1 MTNKLRATAASL
13 VLLLIA
19 LSSIAWLV
27 IGAAHQRGLVPEVS
41 EFIDAAQRTW
51 QTGSLPRSAFYPP
64 GVTLIVL
71 GVRALGITSIDPFVF
86 NFCLLALGVTIFH
99 LLARRLLRNDWLAS
113 LAGILAL
120 LNPYFVWTAMLSKDT
135 SAEFCSLAGFLWLMT
150 AALDANA
157 SEAQHAGR
165 SIGILLF
172 AVLMSLVRV
181 TNVFVALATFAL
193 VFVWPGQ
200 ARRRKWI
207 AKLSVAFT
215 AFVLAFCGYNYYRV
229 GAFNLAT
236 NGGYNLYLGNHPA
249 YLHGHPHYDI
259 DVFLRSIDRHE
270 ELAPLDESTKNRE
283 YTRRAVKMIK
293 ADPSAFLYRLIVKS
307 EWHWF
312 NLEKIPNYTS
322 ATQVLSDQ
330 GTSGCSAELAPIRAA
345 PNLAYVLYK
354 IFYLPVFIF
363 GLILFLRR
371 RIPVEQAVLFAP
383 MFGLWPVV
391 ALTFPDT
398 RFKICAEVIAT
409 PALLTMLVAS
419 VRERQMKWDS
429 PSKSVR

>member
-1 MTNKLRATAASL
+1 MTKLRATAASL
-13 VLLLIA
+13 MLLLIA

-27 IGAAHQRGLVPEVS
+27 ISAAHHRGLVPEVS

-51 QTGSLPRSAFYPP
+51 QTGALPRSAFYPP
-64 GVTLIVL
+64 GVTLIAL
-71 GVRALGITSIDPFVF
+71 GVRALGITAIDPFVF
-86 NFCLLALGVTIFH
+86 NFCLLALGVTIFY
-99 LLARRLLRNDWLAS
+99 LLARQLLRNDWWAS
-113 LAGILAL
+113 LAVLLAL

-135 SAEFCSLAGFLWLMT
+135 SAEFFFLACFLWLMV
-150 AALDANA
+150 AALDASV

-172 AVLMSLVRV
+172 AILMSLVRV

-193 VFVWPGQ
+193 VLVWPGQ

-207 AKLSVAFT
+207 TGLSMAFL
-215 AFVLAFCGYNYYRV
+215 AFILAFCGFNYYRV

-259 DVFLRSIDRHE
+259 DVFLRSIDQHE
-270 ELAPLDESTKNRE
+270 ELASLDEATKNRE
-283 YTRRAVKMIK
+283 YTRRAAQMIK
-293 ADPSAFLYRLIVKS
+293 ADPAAFLYRLIVKS

-322 ATQVLSDQ
+322 ATQVSSDQ
-330 GTSGCSAELAPIRAA
+330 GTAGWNAELAPIRAA

-354 IFYLPVFIF
+354 IVYLPVFIF
-363 GLILFLRR
+363 GLMLFFRR
-371 RIPVEQAVLFAP
+371 RIPIEQAVLFAP

-398 RFKICAEVIAT
+398 RFKICAEIIAT
-409 PALLTMLVAS
+409 PALVAVLVAS
-419 VRERQMKWDS
+419 VRKRRTKWDS